1 VSRAFWKA
9 LAIIEVML
17 FLFIIAGN
25 LSLYF
30 QAREVADECY
40 KSYILLRD
48 RCKSML
54 CDEEDYILMDDLLDE
69 YHFYRRFARKR
80 LINIAITLA
89 IFTPTIGYTADKAR
103 KLEKK

>member
-1 VSRAFWKA
+1 MVFWRA

-30 QAREVADECY
+30 QAMEVADRY
-40 KSYILLRD
+40 YNSYTLLKD

-54 CDEEDYILMDDLLDE
+54 CDEEDYALMNNFLDE
-69 YHFYRRFARKR
+69 YYFNRRFARKR

-89 IFTPTIGYTADKAR
+89 MFTPTIGYTANKAR
-103 KLEKK
+103 KPKKK